1 MIGASVAKAPAPAIA
16 LTAAS
21 DLNDELTIIQTVL
34 EMALRNDEID
44 QEDLLE
50 ARAAA
55 QRASWTVGHMM
66 NWANRQGAKPVAT
79 TLDRLL
85 S

>member
-1 MIGASVAKAPAPAIA
+1 MIGLGLAPAPMLA
-16 LTAAS
+16 LAS
-21 DLNDELTIIQTVL
+21 SADLNDELTIIRTVL
-34 EMALRNDEID
+34 DMALRDEEID
-44 QEDLLE
+44 REDLLE

-55 QRASWTVGHMM
+55 QRAGWTVAHMM
-66 NWANRQGAKPVAT
+66 NWANRQGAKPVAV

>member
-1 MIGASVAKAPAPAIA
+1 MIGVSAALVAPVLALSASA
-16 LTAAS
+16 

-34 EMALRNDEID
+34 EMALRDEEID
-44 QEDLLE
+44 REDLLE

-55 QRASWTVGHMM
+55 QRASWTVGHIMH
-66 NWANRQGAKPVAT
+66 WANRQGAKPVAV